1 MLHGEEPVMEAIKV
15 GDGVSGQSPDFRGWL
30 VPGLLVTVILLAM
43 GLAFGRGLL
52 QGERDAYERGV
63 AMTVLHQQCRGS
75 VPTPEYVDRAFAW
88 GDPKSCA
95 DLQRIEEPR
104 RP

>member
-1 MLHGEEPVMEAIKV
+1 MEAIKV
-15 GDGVSGQSPDFRGWL
+15 GDGTSGQPPDFRSWL
-30 VPGLLVTVILLAM
+30 VPGVLVTVILLAM

-75 VPTPEYVDRAFAW
+75 VPTSEYVDRAFAW